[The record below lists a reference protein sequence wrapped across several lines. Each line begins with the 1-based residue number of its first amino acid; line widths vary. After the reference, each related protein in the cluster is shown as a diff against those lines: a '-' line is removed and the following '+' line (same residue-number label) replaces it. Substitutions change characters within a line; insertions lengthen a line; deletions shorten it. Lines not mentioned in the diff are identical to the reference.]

1 VFFLIVAN
9 LCCLLIYPIFVSFLV
24 QSSPLSA
31 AYLIL
36 SGTGLTLKLI
46 SFHHVMHD
54 NRKLIR
60 EINKLG
66 GLHKVEGTFGMPKD
80 MFEVALTYPRNLKF
94 RHFVRFFFAP
104 TCSFQLEFP
113 TTQSIRLT
121 FLAKRLFEILFCN
134 LFIL

>member
-1 VFFLIVAN
+1 M
-9 LCCLLIYPIFVSFLV
+9 SFLV

-31 AYLIL
+31 AYLIVTA
-36 SGTGLTLKLI
+36 TGLTLKLI

-66 GLHKVEGTFGMPKD
+66 GLHKVDTTFGMSKD
-80 MFEVALTYPRNLKF
+80 MFKVALTYPRNLKF

-121 FLAKRLFEILFCN
+121 FLAKRFCEILFCN
-134 LFIL
+134 LFIM